1 MTDERSGS
9 RFLRFWWL
17 LASIGVLFVVAAA
30 IFISQRAALAAPPQ
44 PVAFSHN
51 LHDEA
56 EIQCLFCHSNPLRSD
71 VAGIPSVQRC
81 VGCHQVIA
89 TDRSDVQT
97 VLGYWEREE
106 PIPWLRVVEMPDYV
120 FFSHQPHVL
129 AGVSCETCHGDVGQ
143 MSVAR
148 PAVRM
153 DMGWC
158 LSCHYEQPEEKVAR
172 LADCMACHK

>member
-106 PIPWLRVVEMPDYV
+106 PIPWLRVVEMPD
-120 FFSHQPHVL
+120 
-129 AGVSCETCHGDVGQ
+129 
-143 MSVAR
+143 
-148 PAVRM
+148 
-153 DMGWC
+153 
-158 LSCHYEQPEEKVAR
+158 
-172 LADCMACHK
+172 